1 MNVSGLDF
9 TQTNHGAG
17 IQAILDDGTDVADIQ
32 VRDGAD
38 SGFIN
43 FPDPSKTTVEQ
54 IFNFAPAGVDRNAD
68 LAFFAGSVSD
78 PVTEGVPRPNAIKVT
93 VGANT
98 PILFVDELGSL
109 DGEEWDILLRSVNI
123 PAGVRTVAVQVLSE
137 GINGIGDLPA
147 SLVWVGGT
155 LALTTIPECT
165 GVIGDLV
172 WMDSPDC
179 DGIQSGEPGLAGF
192 HVFTS
197 GTGRHLHC
205 DGSYK
210 RRRALSF

>member
-123 PAGVRTVAVQVLSE
+123 SAGVRTVAVQVLSE
-137 GINGIGDLPA
+137 DING
-147 SLVWVGGT
+147 
-155 LALTTIPECT
+155 
-165 GVIGDLV
+165 IGDLV